1 MTDDTD
7 ITDWKGDIERFETT
21 DRYGATWAVF
31 SHVPDQTPQTR
42 FDGWVIDFCN
52 GDRLT
57 GEPANEIARR
67 LMNAGDTDGFEA
79 TFDRDFPT
87 FGRAS
92 DPMLDSVVYDD
103 DGRAYRIT
111 VRGVR
116 VWFEHADQQGD
127 DIILYDGDQD
137 RAGMIED
144 APFDLPELRG
154 EMDLARRKAI
164 NG

>member
-7 ITDWKGDIERFETT
+7 ITDWKADIERFETT
-21 DRYGATWAVF
+21 DRHGATWAVF
-31 SHVPDQTPQTR
+31 SHVPDGTPQAR
-42 FDGWVIDFCN
+42 FDGWVIDFAN

-92 DPMLDSVVYDD
+92 DPMLDSIVFDD
-103 DGRAYRIT
+103 DSRMFRIT

-116 VWFEHADQQGD
+116 VWFSDAEQQGD
-127 DIILYDGDQD
+127 DIVLYADEDS
-137 RAGMIED
+137 RAGVIED
-144 APFDLPELRG
+144 APFDLQELRG
-154 EMDLARRKAI
+154 ELSLARREVLNA
-164 NG
+164 